1 MLQKETLKPGMTVR
15 NRISGHC
22 GVLMASPSRPG
33 ELYVCADD
41 CVYVKKKY
49 RSGKRT
55 GKNGYTFWSVAN
67 LELVS
72 SKK

>member
-1 MLQKETLKPGMTVR
+1 
-15 NRISGHC
+15 
-22 GVLMASPSRPG
+22 MASPSRPG